1 MEFYFMINY
10 KNKRFKKYISSD
22 KIEKQILIIVKLLNK
37 YYKSKDL
44 VIICVLNGSIIVLS
58 ELLKNIKC
66 DYKLDYIELSSYK
79 GGTKTSGCIE
89 IIQDIK
95 VNLKNKHVL
104 IIEDIV
110 DSGTTLNYLY
120 KKINKMSPKEI
131 KIFTL
136 LFKKSNYRFNIEIN
150 WYAFLIEDLFVIGY
164 GMDYNFKFR
173 GLKDIYCLAED

>member
-1 MEFYFMINY
+1 MISY
-10 KNKRFKKYISSD
+10 KNKKFIKYISND
-22 KIEKQILIIVKLLNK
+22 QIKIKILNIVKSLNK

-44 VIICVLNGSIIVLS
+44 VILCVLNGSVIVLS
-58 ELLKNIKC
+58 ELLKSIKC

-79 GGTKTSGCIE
+79 GGTKSSGSIE

-95 VNLKNKHVL
+95 VNLENKYVL

-120 KKINKMSPKEI
+120 KKINKMRPKEI

-136 LFKKSNYRFNIEIN
+136 LFKKCRYKFNIEIN
-150 WYAFLIEDLFVIGY
+150 WYAFIVEDLFVIGY

>member
-1 MEFYFMINY
+1 MINY
-10 KNKRFKKYISSD
+10 NNKKFKKYIPNKEIHK
-22 KIEKQILIIVKLLNK
+22 KILEIVESLNI

-44 VIICVLNGSIIVLS
+44 VIICVLNGSVVVLS
-58 ELLKNIKC
+58 ELLRHFKC
-66 DYKLDYIELSSYK
+66 DYKLDYIELWSYK
-79 GGTKTSGCIE
+79 GGTETSGSIE
-89 IIQDIK
+89 IIQEIK
-95 VNLKNKHVL
+95 ANLKNKHVL

-120 KKINKMSPKEI
+120 KKIRKMGAEDI

-136 LFKKSNYRFNIEIN
+136 LFKKCKYIYDIDIN
-150 WYAFLIEDLFVIGY
+150 WYAFIVEDLFVIGY

>member
-1 MEFYFMINY
+1 MINY
-10 KNKRFKKYISSD
+10 NNKKFKKYIPNKEIHK
-22 KIEKQILIIVKLLNK
+22 KIVEIVESLNI

-44 VIICVLNGSIIVLS
+44 VIICVLNGSVVVLS
-58 ELLKNIKC
+58 ELLRHFKC
-66 DYKLDYIELSSYK
+66 EYKLDYIELSSYK
-79 GGTKTSGCIE
+79 GGMETSGSIE
-89 IIQDIK
+89 IIQEIK
-95 VNLKNKHVL
+95 AKLKNKYVL

-120 KKINKMSPKEI
+120 KKINKMGAKDI

-136 LFKKSNYRFNIEIN
+136 LFKKCKYKYDIDIN
-150 WYAFLIEDLFVIGY
+150 WYAFIVEDLFVIGY

>member
-1 MEFYFMINY
+1 MINY
-10 KNKRFKKYISSD
+10 NGKKFKKYIPNEVIYK
-22 KIEKQILIIVKLLNK
+22 KILKLVESLNN

-44 VIICVLNGSIIVLS
+44 VIICVLNGSVVVLS
-58 ELLKNIKC
+58 ELLRHFKC

-79 GGTKTSGCIE
+79 GGMETSGSIE
-89 IIQDIK
+89 IIKEINA
-95 VNLKNKHVL
+95 NLKNKHVL

-120 KKINKMSPKEI
+120 KKINKMGAKDI

-136 LFKKSNYRFNIEIN
+136 LFKKCKYKYNIKIN
-150 WYAFLIEDLFVIGY
+150 WHAFIVDDLFVIGY

>member
-1 MEFYFMINY
+1 MINY
-10 KNKRFKKYISSD
+10 KNKKFIKYISNEQI
-22 KIEKQILIIVKLLNK
+22 KIKILSIVKSLNK

-44 VIICVLNGSIIVLS
+44 VILCVLNGSVILLS
-58 ELLKNIKC
+58 ELLKGIKC
-66 DYKLDYIELSSYK
+66 DYTLDYIELSSYK
-79 GGTKTSGCIE
+79 GGMETSGSIE
-89 IIQDIK
+89 IIKEINA
-95 VNLKNKHVL
+95 NLKNKHVL

-120 KKINKMSPKEI
+120 KKIRKMGAEDI

-136 LFKKSNYRFNIEIN
+136 LFKKCKYIYDIDIN
-150 WYAFLIEDLFVIGY
+150 WYAFLVEDLFVIGY